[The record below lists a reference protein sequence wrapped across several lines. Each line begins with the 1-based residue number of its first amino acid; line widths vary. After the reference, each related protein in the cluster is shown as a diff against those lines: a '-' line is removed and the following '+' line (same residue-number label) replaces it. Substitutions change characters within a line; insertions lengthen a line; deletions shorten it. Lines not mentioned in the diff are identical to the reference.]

1 MLGTW
6 QSVALVDLNQGNPRR
21 SPRLSFLPGQRRPVG
36 WCPVQTHEIRKR
48 FLDHF
53 VNAGHTEVPSAS
65 VILDDPNLLFVNAGM
80 VQFVPFFLGQRTA
93 PYTTATSIQ
102 KCIRTPDIDEVG
114 ITTRH
119 NTFFQMAG
127 NFSFG
132 DYFKRGAIE
141 LAWTLLTNPV
151 SEGGYG
157 FDPERL
163 WATVFYDDD
172 EAVALWQEVAG
183 LPPER
188 IQRRGMA
195 DNYWSMGIP
204 GPCGPCSEIYYDRGP
219 EYGVEGGPEADENRY
234 IEIWNLVFMQNERGE
249 GTSKD
254 DFEILGPLPRQNIDT
269 GMGVER
275 IACLLQGV
283 DNVYETDLLRPV
295 IDTVEQYAPRGY
307 GQGNGTDDIRYRVIA
322 DHTRTAAII
331 IADGVTPSNEGRGY
345 VLRRLLRRII
355 RSAKL
360 LGIEAPIVG
369 ELMATVRDAMGPS
382 YPELVT
388 DFDRISRIAVAEE
401 TAFNRTL
408 ASGSKLFEDAATAT
422 RSSGKTQLAGSDAF
436 ALHDTYG
443 FPIEL
448 TLEMAAEAGLSVDE
462 LGFREL
468 MAEQRRR
475 AKADAAAR
483 KHAHADLSAFRE
495 LVDAGPTEFT
505 GFDELSSE
513 ARILGIFV
521 DGKRVPV
528 VAHHAPGDTELR
540 VEIVL
545 DRTPLYAESGGQ
557 IADAGWIT
565 GTGGSQSAKAAVTD
579 VQKIAKSLWVHR
591 VNVESGEFVEG
602 DTIVAAVDPHWRR
615 GATQGHSGTHMVHAA
630 LRQVL
635 GPNAVQAGSLNRP
648 GYLRFDFNSQSALT
662 EEQRNQVEEVSNEAV
677 QADYPVNTF
686 LTGLEKAKAMGAMAM
701 FGEQYPDEVRV
712 VEIGGPFSLELCGGT
727 HVNNSAQIGPI
738 TILGESS
745 VGSGVRRV
753 EAYVGLDSFRHLSK
767 ERALMAGLAS
777 SLKVPSD
784 EVPARVAILVEK
796 LKTAEKE
803 LERVRLNA
811 ARSGAADAAGTAE
824 QIGTVRLVAQRMA
837 SGMSAG
843 DLRSLVGDIKSRLGS
858 DPGVV
863 VLIAEADSENGPT
876 VPFVVAANQA
886 AQDAGVRANELVQC
900 VSTAVGGRGG
910 GKPDLAQGSG
920 KDAAGIE
927 AALAAVRAELARG

>member
-1 MLGTW
+1 M
-6 QSVALVDLNQGNPRR
+6 
-21 SPRLSFLPGQRRPVG
+21 
-36 WCPVQTHEIRKR
+36 QTHEIRKR

-80 VQFVPFFLGQRTA
+80 VQFVPFFLGQRTP
-93 PYTTATSIQ
+93 PYNTATSIQ

-141 LAWTLLTNPV
+141 LAWGLLTKPV

-157 FDPERL
+157 FDPDRL

-172 EAVALWQEVAG
+172 EAVELWQEVAG

-204 GPCGPCSEIYYDRGP
+204 GPCGPCSEIYFDRGP
-219 EYGVEGGPEADENRY
+219 EYGAEGGPEADENRY

-249 GTSKD
+249 GTSKE

-269 GMGVER
+269 GMGIER

-295 IDTVEQYAPRGY
+295 IDKVAQYAPRGY
-307 GQGNGTDDIRYRVIA
+307 GQGNAGDDIRYRVIA

-331 IADGVTPSNEGRGY
+331 IGDGVTPSNEGRGY

-360 LGIEAPIVG
+360 LGIEHPIIG

-388 DFDRISRIAVAEE
+388 DFERINRIAVAEE

-408 ASGSKLFEDAATAT
+408 ASGSKLFEDAAAAT
-422 RSSGKTQLAGSDAF
+422 RAAGKTELGGSDAF

-528 VAHHAPGDTELR
+528 VGHHAPGDVDMR

-545 DRTPLYAESGGQ
+545 DRTPLYAEAGGQ

-565 GTGGSQSAKAAVTD
+565 GTGGSESAKAAVTD
-579 VQKIAKSLWVHR
+579 VQKIGKTLWVHR

-602 DTIVAAVDPHWRR
+602 DAVVAAVDPTWRR

-662 EEQRNQVEEVSNEAV
+662 EEQRNEVEEVANEAV
-677 QADYPVNTF
+677 QADFAVNTF
-686 LTGLEKAKAMGAMAM
+686 TAPLEKAKAMGAMAM

-727 HVNNSAQIGPI
+727 HVSNSAQIGPI

-753 EAYVGLDSFRHLSK
+753 EAYVGLDSFRHLAK

-777 SLKVPSD
+777 SLKVPSE
-784 EVPARVAILVEK
+784 EVPARVATLVEK

-803 LERVRLNA
+803 LERVRLA
-811 ARSGAADAAGTAE
+811 SARAGAAEAAGTAE
-824 QIGTVRLVAQRMA
+824 QVGRVRLVAQRMA
-837 SGMSAG
+837 DGMAAG
-843 DLRSLVGDIKSRLGS
+843 DLRSLVADIKSRLGS

-863 VLIAEADSENGPT
+863 VLIAAADAGN

-886 AQDAGVRANELVQC
+886 AQDAGIRANELVAGMAA
-900 VSTAVGGRGG
+900 AVGGRGG
-910 GKPDLAQGSG
+910 GKADLAQGSG
-920 KDAAGIE
+920 KNAAGID

>member
-1 MLGTW
+1 M
-6 QSVALVDLNQGNPRR
+6 
-21 SPRLSFLPGQRRPVG
+21 
-36 WCPVQTHEIRKR
+36 QTHEIRKR

-53 VNAGHTEVPSAS
+53 VKAGHTEVPSAS

-80 VQFVPFFLGQRTA
+80 VQFVPFFLGARTP
-93 PYTTATSIQ
+93 PYAKATSIQ

-132 DYFKRGAIE
+132 DYFKREAIE
-141 LAWTLLTNPV
+141 LAWSLLTDSV
-151 SEGGYG
+151 ADGGYG
-157 FDPERL
+157 LDPEKI
-163 WATVFYDDD
+163 WTTVFFDDD
-172 EAVALWQEVAG
+172 EAVRLWQEIAG
-183 LPPER
+183 LPAER

-204 GPCGPCSEIYYDRGP
+204 GPCGPSSEIYYDRGP
-219 EYGVEGGPEADENRY
+219 EFGVEGGPIANEDRY

-249 GTSKD
+249 GTSKE
-254 DFEILGPLPRQNIDT
+254 DFEILGPLPRKNIDT

-275 IACLLQGV
+275 VAFILQGV
-283 DNVYETDLLRPV
+283 HNVYETDLLRPV
-295 IDTVEQYAPRGY
+295 IDKVALVAARPYDI
-307 GQGNGTDDIRYRVIA
+307 GNHDDDVRYRVIA
-322 DHTRTAAII
+322 DHSRTAAILI
-331 IADGVTPSNEGRGY
+331 GDGVSPGNDGRGY
-345 VLRRLLRRII
+345 VLRRLLRRVI

-360 LGIEAPIVG
+360 LGIDGPIVG
-369 ELMATVRDAMGPS
+369 ELMTTVRDAMGPS
-382 YPELVT
+382 YPELVA
-388 DFDRISRIAVAEE
+388 DFDRIKRIAVAEE

-408 ASGSKLFEDAATAT
+408 ASGSKLFDDVAGATKAAGAKVV
-422 RSSGKTQLAGSDAF
+422 SGADAF
-436 ALHDTYG
+436 TLHDTYG

-448 TLEMAAEAGLSVDE
+448 TLEMASEAGLQVDE
-462 LGFREL
+462 IGFREL

-483 KHAHADLSAFRE
+483 KHAHADLTAYRE

-505 GFDELSSE
+505 GFDELSSQ

-528 VAHHAPGDTELR
+528 VAHGLQGAEAADR
-540 VEIVL
+540 VELIL

-557 IADAGWIT
+557 IADEGTIS
-565 GTGGSQSAKAAVTD
+565 GTGAGESARAAVTD
-579 VQKIAKSLWVHR
+579 VQKIGKTLWVHR

-602 DTIVAAVDPHWRR
+602 DTVIAAVDPGWRK

-648 GYLRFDFNSQSALT
+648 GYLRFDFNWQGALSD
-662 EEQRNQVEEVSNEAV
+662 EQRSQIEEVTNEAV
-677 QADYPVNTF
+677 QADFEVHTF
-686 LTGLEKAKAMGAMAM
+686 NESLEKAKAMGAMAL
-701 FGEQYPDEVRV
+701 FGEAYPDEVRV

-727 HVNNSAQIGPI
+727 HVHNSAQIGPV

-745 VGSGVRRV
+745 IGSGVRRV
-753 EAYVGLDSFRHLSK
+753 EAYVGLESFRHLAK

-784 EVPARVAILVEK
+784 EVPARVANLVER
-796 LKTAEKE
+796 LKAAEKE
-803 LERVRLNA
+803 LERARLAGAKAAAVNA
-811 ARSGAADAAGTAE
+811 AAGAE
-824 QIGTVRLVAQRMA
+824 RIGNVRVVAQRMA
-837 SGMSAG
+837 GGMTAA
-843 DLRSLVGDIKSRLGS
+843 DLRSLVGDIKGKLGS
-858 DPGVV
+858 DPAVV
-863 VLIAEADSENGPT
+863 ALIASSSGEQGST
-876 VPFVVAANQA
+876 VPYAVAANPA
-886 AQDAGVRANELVQC
+886 AQDLGLRANDLVKQLAM
-900 VSTAVGGRGG
+900 AVDGRGG

-920 KDAAGIE
+920 KNPSGIDAA
-927 AALAAVRAELARG
+927 LDAVRSEIAVIAQVG

>member
-1 MLGTW
+1 M
-6 QSVALVDLNQGNPRR
+6 
-21 SPRLSFLPGQRRPVG
+21 
-36 WCPVQTHEIRKR
+36 QTHEIRKR
-48 FLDHF
+48 FTDHF
-53 VNAGHTEVPSAS
+53 VKAGHTEVPSAS

-80 VQFVPFFLGQRTA
+80 VQFVPYFLGQRTP

-114 ITTRH
+114 VTTRH

-132 DYFKRGAIE
+132 DYFKRRAIE

-172 EAVALWQEVAG
+172 EAVKLWQEVAG
-183 LPPER
+183 LPSER

-219 EYGVEGGPEADENRY
+219 EYGVAGGPEANEDRY

-249 GTSKD
+249 GTSKE

-269 GMGVER
+269 GMGIER

-295 IDTVEQYAPRGY
+295 IDAAARHTSRGY
-307 GQGNGTDDIRYRVIA
+307 GRGSATDDVRYRVIA
-322 DHTRTAAII
+322 DHSRTAAII

-355 RSAKL
+355 RAAKL
-360 LGIEAPIVG
+360 LGIERPIVG
-369 ELMATVRDAMGPS
+369 ELMETVRDAMGPS

-388 DFDRISRIAVAEE
+388 DFDRINRIAVAEE

-408 ASGSKLFEDAATAT
+408 ASGSKLFEDAAAAT
-422 RSSGKTQLAGSDAF
+422 RSAGRTELPGAQAF

-483 KHAHADLSAFRE
+483 KHAHADLTAFRE

-505 GFDELSSE
+505 GFDELSSQ

-528 VAHHAPGDTELR
+528 AAHHPRVHSETVPAER

-557 IADAGWIT
+557 IADAGHIT
-565 GTGGSQSAKAAVTD
+565 GTGAGESARAAVTD
-579 VQKIAKSLWVHR
+579 VQKIAKTLWVHR

-602 DTIVAAVDPHWRR
+602 DTVIAAVDPEWRR

-648 GYLRFDFNSQSALT
+648 GYLRFDFNSQGPLT
-662 EEQRNQVEEVSNEAV
+662 DEQRNRVEEVANEAV
-677 QADYPVNTF
+677 QADFPVNTF
-686 LTGLEKAKAMGAMAM
+686 LTGLDKAKAMGAMAM

-727 HVNNSAQIGPI
+727 HVHNSAQIGPI
-738 TILGESS
+738 TILGEAS

-753 EAYVGLDSFRHLSK
+753 EAYVGLDSFRHLAK

-784 EVPARVAILVEK
+784 EVPARVATLVER
-796 LKTAEKE
+796 LRAAEKE
-803 LERVRLNA
+803 LERVRLSAARAAAGNA
-811 ARSGAADAAGTAE
+811 ASTAE
-824 QIGTVRLVAQRMA
+824 QVGKVRLVAQRMA
-837 SGMSAG
+837 AGMTAA
-843 DLRSLVGDIKSRLGS
+843 DLRSLVGDIRGRLGS

-863 VLIAEADSENGPT
+863 VLLAEGADGG

-886 AQDAGVRANELVQC
+886 AQDAGVRANDLVTA
-900 VSTAVGGRGG
+900 VAAAVGGRGG
-910 GKPDLAQGSG
+910 GKADLAQGSG
-920 KDAAGIE
+920 KDPSGIE
-927 AALAAVRAELARG
+927 AALAAVRAELARD

>member
-1 MLGTW
+1 
-6 QSVALVDLNQGNPRR
+6 
-21 SPRLSFLPGQRRPVG
+21 
-36 WCPVQTHEIRKR
+36 
-48 FLDHF
+48 
-53 VNAGHTEVPSAS
+53 
-65 VILDDPNLLFVNAGM
+65 
-80 VQFVPFFLGQRTA
+80 
-93 PYTTATSIQ
+93 
-102 KCIRTPDIDEVG
+102 
-114 ITTRH
+114 
-119 NTFFQMAG
+119 
-127 NFSFG
+127 
-132 DYFKRGAIE
+132 
-141 LAWTLLTNPV
+141 
-151 SEGGYG
+151 
-157 FDPERL
+157 
-163 WATVFYDDD
+163 
-172 EAVALWQEVAG
+172 
-183 LPPER
+183 
-188 IQRRGMA
+188 MA

-254 DFEILGPLPRQNIDT
+254 DFEILGPLPRKNIDT

-275 IACLLQGV
+275 IACLLQNV

-295 IDTVEQYAPRGY
+295 IDNVEAHAPRGY
-307 GQGNGTDDIRYRVIA
+307 GQGSHTDDVRYRVIA
-322 DHTRTAAII
+322 DHSRTAAII
-331 IADGVTPSNEGRGY
+331 IGDGVTPGNEGRGY

-355 RSAKL
+355 RAAKL
-360 LGIEAPIVG
+360 LGVEQPIMA
-369 ELMATVRDAMGPS
+369 ELMVTVRDAMGPS
-382 YPELVT
+382 YPELVS
-388 DFDRISRIAVAEE
+388 DFDRIQRIAVAEE

-408 ASGSKLFEDAATAT
+408 ASGSKLFEEAAAATKAT
-422 RSSGKTQLAGSDAF
+422 GKTVLGGTEAF
-436 ALHDTYG
+436 TLHDTYG

-505 GFDELSSE
+505 GFDELTSE

-528 VAHHAPGDTELR
+528 VAHGGREQAAER
-540 VEIVL
+540 IEIVL

-557 IADAGWIT
+557 IADAGWIS
-565 GTGGSQSAKAAVTD
+565 GTGGSGAAKAAVTD
-579 VQKIAKSLWVHR
+579 VQKIAKTLWVHR

-602 DTIVAAVDPHWRR
+602 DTVTAAVDPEWRR

-648 GYLRFDFNSQSALT
+648 GYLRFDFNYQGALSD
-662 EEQRNQVEEVSNEAV
+662 EQRAQVEEVTNEAV
-677 QADYPVNTF
+677 QADFEVHTF
-686 LTGLEKAKAMGAMAM
+686 HEKLEKAKAMGAMAM
-701 FGEQYPDEVRV
+701 FGESYPDEVRV

-727 HVNNSAQIGPI
+727 HVRNSAQIGPV

-753 EAYVGLDSFRHLSK
+753 EAYVGLDSFRHLAK

-784 EVPARVAILVEK
+784 EVPARVATLVEK
-796 LKTAEKE
+796 LRAAEKE
-803 LERVRLNA
+803 LDRIRLATAKAAGANA
-811 ARSGAADAAGTAE
+811 AAGAE
-824 QIGTVRLVAQRMA
+824 QVGKVRLVAQRMSA
-837 SGMSAG
+837 GMTAG
-843 DLRSLVGDIKSRLGS
+843 DLRSLVGDIRGKMGS
-858 DPGVV
+858 EPGVV
-863 VLIAEADSENGPT
+863 VLISEGDEGT
-876 VPFVVAANQA
+876 VPFVVATNPA
-886 AQDAGVRANELVQC
+886 AQDAGLSANELIKQI
-900 VSTAVGGRGG
+900 SSAVDGRGG
-910 GKPDLAQGSG
+910 GKADLAQGSG
-920 KDAAGIE
+920 KNAAGID
-927 AALAAVRAELARG
+927 AALGAVRAEIARS

>member
-1 MLGTW
+1 M
-6 QSVALVDLNQGNPRR
+6 
-21 SPRLSFLPGQRRPVG
+21 
-36 WCPVQTHEIRKR
+36 QTHEIRKR

-53 VNAGHTEVPSAS
+53 VKAGHTEVPSAS

-80 VQFVPFFLGQRTA
+80 VQFVPFFLGQRTP
-93 PYTTATSIQ
+93 PYATATSIQ

-132 DYFKRGAIE
+132 DYFKRRAIE
-141 LAWTLLTNPV
+141 LAWSLLTTPV
-151 SEGGYG
+151 ADGGYG

-172 EAVALWQEVAG
+172 EAVQLWQEVAG
-183 LPPER
+183 LPIDR

-249 GTSKD
+249 GTSKE
-254 DFEILGPLPRQNIDT
+254 DFEILGPLPRKNIDT

-275 IACLLQGV
+275 IACLLQNV

-295 IDTVEQYAPRGY
+295 IDKVAEYAPRGY
-307 GQGNGTDDIRYRVIA
+307 GQGSHDDDVRYRVIA
-322 DHTRTAAII
+322 DHSRTAAII
-331 IADGVTPSNEGRGY
+331 IGDGVTPGNEGRGY

-355 RSAKL
+355 RAAKL
-360 LGIEAPIVG
+360 LGVERPVMA
-369 ELMATVRDAMGPS
+369 ELMITVRDAMGPS
-382 YPELVT
+382 YPELVS
-388 DFDRISRIAVAEE
+388 DFDRIQRIAVAEE

-408 ASGSKLFEDAATAT
+408 VSGSKLFEEAAAATKSA
-422 RSSGKTQLAGSDAF
+422 GKTVLGGSDAF
-436 ALHDTYG
+436 TLHDTYG

-483 KHAHADLSAFRE
+483 KHAHADLSAFRD
-495 LVDAGPTEFT
+495 LVDAHPTEFT
-505 GFDELSSE
+505 GFDELTSE

-528 VAHHAPGDTELR
+528 VVHRPRVHSESPPPER

-557 IADAGWIT
+557 IADAGWIS
-565 GTGGSQSAKAAVTD
+565 GTGGSGSAKAAVTD
-579 VQKIAKSLWVHR
+579 VQKIAKTLWVHR
-591 VNVESGEFVEG
+591 VNVSSGEFVEG
-602 DTIVAAVDPHWRR
+602 DTVTAAVDPQWRH

-648 GYLRFDFNSQSALT
+648 GYLRFDFNWQGPLS
-662 EEQRNQVEEVSNEAV
+662 EDQRTQVEEVTNEAV
-677 QADYPVNTF
+677 EADFPVNTF
-686 LTGLEKAKAMGAMAM
+686 ITELDKAKAMGAMAM
-701 FGEQYPDEVRV
+701 FGEQYPDQVRV
-712 VEIGGPFSLELCGGT
+712 VDIGGPFSLELCGGT
-727 HVNNSAQIGPI
+727 HVNNSAQIGPV

-753 EAYVGLDSFRHLSK
+753 EAYVGLDSFRHLAK

-777 SLKVPSD
+777 SLKVPSE
-784 EVPARVAILVEK
+784 EVPARVATLIER
-796 LKTAEKE
+796 LKAAEKE
-803 LERVRLNA
+803 LDRVRLATARAAAANA
-811 ARSGAADAAGTAE
+811 AAGAE
-824 QIGTVRLVAQRMA
+824 QVGKVRLVAQRM
-837 SGMSAG
+837 SGGMNAA
-843 DLRSLVGDIKSRLGS
+843 DLRSLVGDIRGKMGS
-858 DPGVV
+858 EPAVV
-863 VLIAEADSENGPT
+863 VLIAEGPETDGVGT
-876 VPFVVAANQA
+876 VPFVVAANPA
-886 AQDAGVRANELVQC
+886 AQDAGVRANDLIKQI
-900 VSTAVGGRGG
+900 SSAVDGRGG
-910 GKPDLAQGSG
+910 GKADLAQGSG
-920 KDAAGIE
+920 KNAAGID
-927 AALAAVRAELARG
+927 AALGAVRAEIARS

>member
-1 MLGTW
+1 
-6 QSVALVDLNQGNPRR
+6 
-21 SPRLSFLPGQRRPVG
+21 
-36 WCPVQTHEIRKR
+36 VQTHEIRKR

-53 VNAGHTEVPSAS
+53 VDAGHTEVPSAS

-80 VQFVPFFLGQRTA
+80 VQFVPFFLGQRTP
-93 PYTTATSIQ
+93 PYPTATSIQ

-132 DYFKRGAIE
+132 DYFKREAIE
-141 LAWTLLTNPV
+141 LAWTLLTKKV
-151 SEGGYG
+151 SDGGYQL
-157 FDPERL
+157 DPEKI
-163 WATVFYDDD
+163 WATVYFDDD
-172 EAVALWQEVAG
+172 EAVQLWREIAD
-183 LPPER
+183 LPMER

-204 GPCGPCSEIYYDRGP
+204 GPCGPSSEIYYDRGP
-219 EYGVEGGPEADENRY
+219 EFGVEGGPEANEERY

-249 GTSKD
+249 GTGKE
-254 DFEILGPLPRQNIDT
+254 DFEILGPLPRKNIDT

-275 IACLLQGV
+275 VAFLLQGV
-283 DNVYETDLLRPV
+283 HNVYETDLLRPV
-295 IDTVEQYAPRGY
+295 IDAVARRAPRGY
-307 GQGNGTDDIRYRVIA
+307 DVGNHEDDVRYRIIA
-322 DHTRTAAII
+322 DHSRTAAILI
-331 IADGVTPSNEGRGY
+331 GDGVSPGNDGRGY
-345 VLRRLLRRII
+345 VLRRLLRRVI

-360 LGIEAPIVG
+360 LDIDGPIVG

-382 YPELVT
+382 YPELVA
-388 DFDRISRIAVAEE
+388 DFERINRIAVAEE

-408 ASGSKLFEDAATAT
+408 QSGSRLFEEVAGATKASGAGVLS
-422 RSSGKTQLAGSDAF
+422 GSDAF
-436 ALHDTYG
+436 TLHDTYG

-448 TLEMAAEAGLSVDE
+448 TLEMAAEAGLQVDE
-462 LGFREL
+462 IGFREL

-483 KHAHADLSAFRE
+483 KHAHADLSAYRE

-505 GFDELSSE
+505 GFDELTSQ

-528 VAHHAPGDTELR
+528 VAHGTEGADR
-540 VEIVL
+540 VELVL

-557 IADAGWIT
+557 VADAGTIS
-565 GTGGSQSAKAAVTD
+565 GTGAGESARAAVTD
-579 VQKIAKSLWVHR
+579 VQKIAKTLWVHR

-602 DTIVAAVDPHWRR
+602 DTVIAAVEPGWRK

-648 GYLRFDFNSQSALT
+648 GYLRFDFNWQGPLT
-662 EEQRNQVEEVSNEAV
+662 EEQRTEIEQVTNQAV
-677 QADYPVNTF
+677 QADYEVHTF
-686 LTGLEKAKAMGAMAM
+686 NEQLDKAKAMGALAL
-701 FGEQYPDEVRV
+701 FGESYPDEVRV

-727 HVNNSAQIGPI
+727 HVHNSAQIGPV

-753 EAYVGLDSFRHLSK
+753 EAYVGLESFKHLAK

-777 SLKVPSD
+777 SLKVPSE
-784 EVPARVAILVEK
+784 EVPARVANLVER
-796 LKTAEKE
+796 LKAAEKE
-803 LERVRLNA
+803 IERNRLANARAAAANA
-811 ARSGAADAAGTAE
+811 AAGAE
-824 QIGTVRLVAQRMA
+824 RIGNVRLVAQRM
-837 SGMSAG
+837 SAG
-843 DLRSLVGDIKSRLGS
+843 MTAADLRSLVGDIRGKLGS
-858 DPGVV
+858 DPAVV
-863 VLIAEADSENGPT
+863 ALIAEGEGGS
-876 VPFVVAANQA
+876 VPYAIAANAA
-886 AQDAGVRANELVQC
+886 AQDLGVRANDLIKQLAG
-900 VSTAVGGRGG
+900 AVDGRGG

-920 KDAAGIE
+920 KDSSGID
-927 AALAAVRAELARG
+927 AALDALRAEIARVG

>member
-1 MLGTW
+1 
-6 QSVALVDLNQGNPRR
+6 
-21 SPRLSFLPGQRRPVG
+21 
-36 WCPVQTHEIRKR
+36 VQTHEIRKR

-80 VQFVPFFLGQRTA
+80 VQFVPYFLGQRTP
-93 PYTTATSIQ
+93 PYATATSIQ

-132 DYFKRGAIE
+132 DYFKRRAIE
-141 LAWTLLTNPV
+141 LAWTLLTNPI

-163 WATVFYDDD
+163 WATVYLDDD
-172 EAVALWQEVAG
+172 EAVGLWQEVAG

-204 GPCGPCSEIYYDRGP
+204 GPCGPSSEIYYDRGP
-219 EYGVEGGPEADENRY
+219 EFGVEGGPVANEDRY

-249 GTSKD
+249 GTSKE
-254 DFEILGPLPRQNIDT
+254 DFEILGPLPRKNIDT

-275 IACLLQGV
+275 VAFLLQGV
-283 DNVYETDLLRPV
+283 HNVYETDLLRPV
-295 IDTVEQYAPRGY
+295 IDTVAARAPRGY
-307 GQGNGTDDIRYRVIA
+307 DVGNHEDDVRYRIIA
-322 DHTRTAAII
+322 DHSRTAAILI
-331 IADGVTPSNEGRGY
+331 GDGVSPGNDGRGY
-345 VLRRLLRRII
+345 VLRRLLRRVI

-360 LGIEAPIVG
+360 LGIDDPIVG
-369 ELMATVRDAMGPS
+369 DLMTTVRDAMGPS

-388 DFDRISRIAVAEE
+388 DFDRIHRIAVAEE

-408 ASGSKLFEDAATAT
+408 ASGSRLFEDAARAT
-422 RSSGKTQLAGSDAF
+422 KDSGATVLSGTDAF
-436 ALHDTYG
+436 TLHDTYG
-443 FPIEL
+443 FPLEL
-448 TLEMAAEAGLSVDE
+448 TLEMAAESGLSVDE
-462 LGFREL
+462 EGFRGL
-468 MAEQRRR
+468 MAEQRQR

-483 KHAHADLSAFRE
+483 KQAHADLSEYRD

-513 ARILGIFV
+513 AKILGIFV

-528 VAHHAPGDTELR
+528 VAHDGQQADR
-540 VEIVL
+540 VELIL
-545 DRTPLYAESGGQ
+545 DRTPFYAESGGQ
-557 IADAGWIT
+557 IADEGSIT
-565 GTGGSQSAKAAVTD
+565 GAGASGSAKAAVSD
-579 VQKIAKSLWVHR
+579 VQKIAKTLWAHR

-602 DTIVAAVDPHWRR
+602 DTVVAAVDPRWRH

-648 GYLRFDFNSQSALT
+648 GYLRFDFNWQGQLSDD
-662 EEQRNQVEEVSNEAV
+662 QRTQIEEVTNEAV
-677 QADYPVNTF
+677 EADYEVHSFTTE
-686 LTGLEKAKAMGAMAM
+686 LDKAKAMGAMAL
-701 FGEQYPDEVRV
+701 FGENYPEEVRV

-727 HVNNSAQIGPI
+727 HVDNSAQIGPV

-753 EAYVGLDSFRHLSK
+753 EAYVGLDSFRHLAK

-777 SLKVPSD
+777 TLKVPSE
-784 EVPARVAILVEK
+784 EVPARVANLVER
-796 LKTAEKE
+796 LRAAEKE
-803 LERVRLNA
+803 LDRMRLANARAAAANA
-811 ARSGAADAAGTAE
+811 AAGAE
-824 QIGTVRLVAQRMA
+824 QIGKVRVVAQRMA
-837 SGMSAG
+837 GGMSAA
-843 DLRSLVGDIKSRLGS
+843 DLRTLVGDIKGKLGS
-858 DPGVV
+858 DPAVV
-863 VLIAEADSENGPT
+863 ALIAEGENDS
-876 VPFVVAANQA
+876 VPFVVSVNPA
-886 AQDAGVRANELVQC
+886 AQDLGLRANELVKQLGA
-900 VSTAVGGRGG
+900 AVNGRGG
-910 GKPDLAQGSG
+910 GKADLAQGSG
-920 KDAAGIE
+920 KGAAGID
-927 AALAAVRAELARG
+927 AALAALRAEIGRS

>member
-1 MLGTW
+1 M
-6 QSVALVDLNQGNPRR
+6 
-21 SPRLSFLPGQRRPVG
+21 
-36 WCPVQTHEIRKR
+36 QTHEIRKR
-48 FLDHF
+48 FLEHF

-80 VQFVPFFLGQRTA
+80 VQFVPFFLGQRTP
-93 PYTTATSIQ
+93 PYDTATSIQ

-141 LAWTLLTNPV
+141 LAWSLLTTSV
-151 SEGGYG
+151 DEGGYG

-163 WATVFYDDD
+163 WATVYYDDD
-172 EAVALWQEVAG
+172 EAIGLWQEIAG
-183 LPPER
+183 LPAER

-219 EYGVEGGPEADENRY
+219 DYGVEGGPEANEDRY

-254 DFEILGPLPRQNIDT
+254 DFEILGPLPRKNIDT

-275 IACLLQGV
+275 IACLLQNV
-283 DNVYETDLLRPV
+283 DNVYETDLMRPT
-295 IDTVEQYAPRGY
+295 IDAVAALAPRGY
-307 GQGNGTDDIRYRVIA
+307 SQGNAADDVRYRVIA
-322 DHTRTAAII
+322 DHSRTAAII
-331 IADGVTPSNEGRGY
+331 IGDGVTPGNEGRGY

-355 RSAKL
+355 RAAKL
-360 LGIEAPIVG
+360 LGVDQPI
-369 ELMATVRDAMGPS
+369 MATLMVCVRDAMGPS
-382 YPELVT
+382 YPELVA

-408 ASGSKLFEDAATAT
+408 AAGSKLFADAAEAT
-422 RSSGKTQLAGSDAF
+422 RAAGKSELPGAQAF

-448 TLEMAAEAGLSVDE
+448 TCEMAAEAGLQVDE

-468 MAEQRRR
+468 MAEQRNR

-483 KHAHADLSAFRE
+483 KHAHADLSAYRE
-495 LVDAGPTEFT
+495 LVDSGPTEFT
-505 GFDELSSE
+505 GFTELSTQ

-528 VAHHAPGDTELR
+528 VSHTGRPESGGDAPGR

-557 IADAGWIT
+557 IADIGAIL
-565 GTGGSQSAKAAVTD
+565 GTGSSATARAAVTD
-579 VQKIAKSLWVHR
+579 VQKIAKTLFTHR

-602 DTIVAAVDPHWRR
+602 DTVTAEVDAEWRR

-630 LRQVL
+630 LREVL
-635 GPNAVQAGSLNRP
+635 GPGAVQAGSLNRP
-648 GYLRFDFNSQSALT
+648 GYLRFDFNWQGALSDDQRT
-662 EEQRNQVEEVSNEAV
+662 RIEEIANEAV
-677 QADYPVNTF
+677 QADHQVNTF
-686 LTGLEKAKAMGAMAM
+686 VTELDKAKAMGAMAL
-701 FGEQYPDEVRV
+701 FGEAYPDQVRV

-727 HVNNSAQIGPI
+727 HVHNSAQIGPI
-738 TILGESS
+738 SLLGESS

-753 EAYVGLDSFRHLSK
+753 EAYVGLESFKHLSR

-777 SLKVPSD
+777 SLKVPSE
-784 EVPARVAILVEK
+784 EVPARVATLVDK
-796 LKTAEKE
+796 LKSAEKE
-803 LERVRLNA
+803 LERLRLAGARA
-811 ARSGAADAAGTAE
+811 AAAGAAAGA
-824 QIGTVRLVAQRMA
+824 QTVGRVKLVAQRVD
-837 SGMSAG
+837 GPMSAG
-843 DLRSLVGDIKSRLGS
+843 DLRSLVGSVKSQLGA
-858 DPGVV
+858 DPAVIA
-863 VLIAEADSENGPT
+863 LIAEGDGGS
-876 VPFVVAANQA
+876 VPFVVAVNPAAADLGLSAN
-886 AQDAGVRANELVQC
+886 DLVKAIG
-900 VSTAVGGRGG
+900 SAVDGRGG

-920 KDAAGIE
+920 RNAAGID
-927 AALAAVRAELARG
+927 AALAGLRAEIARS

>member
-1 MLGTW
+1 
-6 QSVALVDLNQGNPRR
+6 
-21 SPRLSFLPGQRRPVG
+21 
-36 WCPVQTHEIRKR
+36 VQTHEIRKR

-80 VQFVPFFLGQRTA
+80 VQFVPYFLGQQKPPWDR
-93 PYTTATSIQ
+93 ATSVQ

-132 DYFKRGAIE
+132 DYFKKGAIE
-141 LAWTLLTNPV
+141 FAWTLLTNPQDQ
-151 SEGGYG
+151 GGYG
-157 FDPERL
+157 FDPETL
-163 WATVFYDDD
+163 WATVYLDDD
-172 EAVALWQEVAG
+172 EAITLWQEVAG
-183 LPPER
+183 LPLER

-204 GPCGPCSEIYYDRGP
+204 GPCGPSSEIYVDRGP
-219 EYGVEGGPEADENRY
+219 EYGVDGGPEANEDRY

-249 GTSKD
+249 GTGKS

-275 IACLLQGV
+275 VACLLQGV
-283 DNVYETDLLRPV
+283 DNVYETDLMRPV
-295 IDTVEQYAPRGY
+295 IDLVAGIAPRGY
-307 GQGNGTDDIRYRVIA
+307 GAGNHADDVRYRIIA
-322 DHTRTAAII
+322 DHSRTAAII
-331 IADGVTPSNEGRGY
+331 IGDGVTPGNDGRGY
-345 VLRRLLRRII
+345 VLRRLLRRVI

-360 LGIEAPIVG
+360 LGIDTPIMG
-369 ELMATVRDAMGPS
+369 ELMACVRDAMGPS

-388 DFDRISRIAVAEE
+388 DFDRINRIAIAEE

-408 ASGSKLFEDAATAT
+408 TSGSRLFDDAAKSTKASGASVL
-422 RSSGKTQLAGSDAF
+422 SGADAF

-448 TLEMAAEAGLSVDE
+448 TLEMAAETGLTVDE
-462 LGFREL
+462 EGFRGL
-468 MAEQRRR
+468 MAEQRQR

-483 KHAHADLSAFRE
+483 KHAHADLSAYRE
-495 LVDAGPTEFT
+495 LVDAGATEFT

-521 DGKRVPV
+521 DGRRVPV
-528 VAHHAPGDTELR
+528 VAHDPAAAER
-540 VEIVL
+540 VELVL

-557 IADAGWIT
+557 IADVGSIT
-565 GTGGSQSAKAAVTD
+565 GTGSSGAARAAVTD
-579 VQKIAKSLWVHR
+579 VQKIAKTLFVHR
-591 VNVESGEFVEG
+591 VTVESGEFVEG
-602 DTIVAAVDPHWRR
+602 DTIVASVDPSWRH

-648 GYLRFDFNSQSALT
+648 GYLRFDFNWQGALSDDQR
-662 EEQRNQVEEVSNEAV
+662 EQIEVVTNEAV
-677 QADYPVNTF
+677 QADYAVNTMY
-686 LTGLEKAKAMGAMAM
+686 TKLEKAKAMGAMAL
-701 FGEQYPDEVRV
+701 FGEAYPEDVRL

-727 HVNNSAQIGPI
+727 HVHNSAQIGPV

-753 EAYVGLDSFRHLSK
+753 EAYVGLDSFRYLAK

-777 SLKVPSD
+777 SLKVPSED
-784 EVPARVAILVEK
+784 VPARVATLVER
-796 LKTAEKE
+796 LKVAERE
-803 LERVRLNA
+803 LDRARLANA
-811 ARSGAADAAGTAE
+811 RAAAADAAAGAE
-824 QIGTVRLVAQRMA
+824 QVGRVRVVAQRMT
-837 SGMSAG
+837 GVSAA
-843 DLRSLVGDIKSRLGS
+843 DLRSLVGDVKGKLGS
-858 DPGVV
+858 EPGVV
-863 VLIAEADSENGPT
+863 ALVGEGEGDA
-876 VPFVVAANQA
+876 VPFVVAVNPA
-886 AQDAGVRANELVQC
+886 AQDLGLSAGDLVK
-900 VSTAVGGRGG
+900 VLGGPLNGRGG
-910 GKPDLAQGSG
+910 GKADLAQGSG
-920 KDAAGIE
+920 TGAANVDAALS
-927 AALAAVRAELARG
+927 ALLAEIARS